1 MHEGEQDIPRA
12 EALRFARAG
21 GSLRRARILQT
32 TGSTAT
38 FRVFRDY
45 PLAAAATTGA
55 VAAGAAAA
63 AAPLSR
69 LASAPAPGG
78 GLEKSGSAGRGGGV
92 WVLEVGG
99 GKFELAGLMPDKS
112 RQQGLVFSTKGGGD
126 IEASC
131 DDKEAYRMWLG
142 VAAAV
147 CPAAVG
153 GGGSGG
159 GDDNLE

>member
-12 EALRFARAG
+12 DALRFARAG

-32 TGSTAT
+32 AGSTAT

-45 PLAAAATTGA
+45 PRAAEATTGG

-63 AAPLSR
+63 APFSR
-69 LASAPAPGG
+69 LASEPAPGG

-99 GKFELAGLMPDKS
+99 RRFELAGLIPDES
-112 RQQGLVFSTKGGGD
+112 RRQGLVFATKGGGD

-147 CPAAVG
+147 CPAAAG